1 LSHAKPIDVRGIEKV
16 FRSKILQ
23 RPTRALHGVDL
34 EIEEG
39 EVFGFLGP
47 NGAGKTTTIR
57 ILLGLIR
64 PTAGAGHVLGRAF
77 GSVESRKELGFLP
90 DSPNFYQ
97 YLTARELLDFAG
109 KLHGIASPER
119 ARRIEETLDRV
130 GLAGPARSRRL
141 RTYSRGMLQRTGIA
155 QAILHRPRLVILDEP
170 MNGLDPIGRAELRDL
185 LLSLK
190 KEGVT
195 VFLSSHVLADIETT
209 ADRVAILDRGR
220 IVRTGSLHEILA
232 GDGRTIELSFELA
245 PGEAL
250 SALARRLGEFR
261 RGPDGWIGEAKDP
274 AEASVAVRAVMD
286 AGGRLIEYGRKRVTL
301 EAFFVSQV
309 GARDGR
315 GGQRGGGPESSDLL
329 PRPGTKPQEART

>member
-1 LSHAKPIDVRGIEKV
+1 LSHGKPIDVRGIEKV

-57 ILLGLIR
+57 ILLGLIC
-64 PTAGAGHVLGRAF
+64 PTAGSGHVLGRAF
-77 GSVESRKELGFLP
+77 GSVESRRALGFLP

-97 YLTARELLDFAG
+97 YLTARELLEFAG
-109 KLHGIASPER
+109 KLHGIHAPER
-119 ARRIEETLDRV
+119 GRRIEETLDRV
-130 GLAGPARSRRL
+130 GLAGPARPRRL
-141 RTYSRGMLQRTGIA
+141 RTYSRGMLQRVGIA

-170 MNGLDPIGRAELRDL
+170 MNGLDPIGRAEFRDL
-185 LLSLK
+185 VLSLK
-190 KEGVT
+190 NDGVT

-220 IVRTGSLHEILA
+220 IVRAGSLREILA

-245 PGEAL
+245 QGEAL
-250 SALARRLGEFR
+250 SAVSRRLDGFR
-261 RGPDGWIGEAKDP
+261 RGSEAWIGEAKDP
-274 AEASVAVRAVMD
+274 TEASAVVRAVLE

-301 EAFFVSQV
+301 EEFFVSQV
-309 GARDGR
+309 QGHGGRAARS
-315 GGQRGGGPESSDLL
+315 GGPESSGLL
-329 PRPGTKPQEART
+329 PRPGTKPQEVRS